1 MSRGNWKQCVAA
13 GAVCCA
19 FTSATFA
26 DGAEG
31 ASAAAALQSIEAI
44 YADFNDA
51 AGAVSLIDSNPESYR
66 AGYDGKSREAWQHL
80 YRASRRQLMQRLRSL
95 PLAKLSGE
103 DRRAVRLMRTAVK
116 ESSDTPESLAPV
128 GHCQDAQQT
137 GRLLRPLQQALY
149 ACFAELANSLEF
161 EGATVTRVAA
171 FELLTQMEAPERRKS
186 LFMAFLPLW
195 RALNGTD
202 EIASPYRR
210 MIALAATEA
219 RKSGSEVDAAART
232 VGISTAALQQW
243 LERVLDAWRRASGE
257 AMVEPWDYR
266 FEAGRAEREIGDAA
280 PRESLQRLSQRY
292 YEDLGLDLAGA
303 RVIYDLDPRTGKAP
317 LAYSDYVRRGRMREG
332 TWVPTLVRVLAN
344 YGRGGLGPLNELVH
358 ENGHVAHMLALRTRP
373 AFMDLGDAVFY
384 EAFADVP
391 SWSVYE
397 PQWQLKYLGRA
408 ASESTSLRALY
419 SDVMLDLAW
428 SLFDVRM
435 LQRPDADPNAVWTS
449 ITQRYLHVR
458 PHPELAWWAMRVQL
472 VDKPG
477 YMVNYG
483 LGALITA
490 DIRAR
495 IASELGGFSTGD
507 SRWFKWLSEH
517 LLASGEEY
525 ETADLLR
532 QFLGRPVSPDALIAQ
547 LERIRLHPADL
558 PAPRAQG
565 HQEVHGPSR

>member
-1 MSRGNWKQCVAA
+1 
-13 GAVCCA
+13 
-19 FTSATFA
+19 
-26 DGAEG
+26 
-31 ASAAAALQSIEAI
+31 
-44 YADFNDA
+44 
-51 AGAVSLIDSNPESYR
+51 
-66 AGYDGKSREAWQHL
+66 
-80 YRASRRQLMQRLRSL
+80 
-95 PLAKLSGE
+95 
-103 DRRAVRLMRTAVK
+103 
-116 ESSDTPESLAPV
+116 
-128 GHCQDAQQT
+128 
-137 GRLLRPLQQALY
+137 
-149 ACFAELANSLEF
+149 
-161 EGATVTRVAA
+161 
-171 FELLTQMEAPERRKS
+171 
-186 LFMAFLPLW
+186 
-195 RALNGTD
+195 
-202 EIASPYRR
+202 
-210 MIALAATEA
+210 
-219 RKSGSEVDAAART
+219 
-232 VGISTAALQQW
+232 
-243 LERVLDAWRRASGE
+243 
-257 AMVEPWDYR
+257 MVEPWDYR

-332 TWVPTLVRVLAN
+332 AWVPTLVRVLAN
-344 YGRGGLGPLNELVH
+344 YSRGGLGPLNELVH

-408 ASESTSLRALY
+408 ASEATSLRALY
-419 SDVMLDLAW
+419 SDVMLDVAW

-449 ITQRYLHVR
+449 ITRRYLHVR

-558 PAPRAQG
+558 PAPRAPG
-565 HQEVHGPSR
+565 RQEARGPSR

>member
-13 GAVCCA
+13 GALCCA
-19 FTSATFA
+19 ITSATLA
-26 DGAEG
+26 DGGESQ
-31 ASAAAALQSIEAI
+31 SAAAALQSIEAI

-80 YRASRRQLMQRLRSL
+80 YRASRGQLLQRLRSL
-95 PLAKLSGE
+95 SVAKLSSE
-103 DRRAVRLMRTAVK
+103 DRRAVRLMRTAVR

-128 GHCQDAQQT
+128 GHCQDAQQQ
-137 GRLLRPLQQALY
+137 GLLLRPLQQALY

-161 EGATVTRVAA
+161 ERAPVTRVAA
-171 FELLTQMEAPERRKS
+171 FELLTQMEEPERRKS

-202 EIASPYRR
+202 EIRSPYRR
-210 MIALAATEA
+210 MIALAAGEA

-243 LERVLDAWRRASGE
+243 LERVLDAWRSAIGE
-257 AMVEPWDYR
+257 AVVEPWDYR

-332 TWVPTLVRVLAN
+332 AWVPTLVRVLAN

-408 ASESTSLRALY
+408 ASEATSLRALY
-419 SDVMLDLAW
+419 SDVMLDVAW

-449 ITQRYLHVR
+449 ITRRYLHVR

-525 ETADLLR
+525 R
-532 QFLGRPVSPDALIAQ
+532 NGRSPASIPG
-547 LERIRLHPADL
+547 PACF
-558 PAPRAQG
+558 A
-565 HQEVHGPSR
+565 

>member
-13 GAVCCA
+13 GAMCCA

-137 GRLLRPLQQALY
+137 GRRLRPLQQALY

-171 FELLTQMEAPERRKS
+171 FELLTQMEPPERRKS

-202 EIASPYRR
+202 EIGSPYRR

-243 LERVLDAWRRASGE
+243 LERVLDAWRSASGE

-397 PQWQLKYLGRA
+397 PRWQLKYLGRA

-507 SRWFKWLSEH
+507 SRWFEWLSEH
-517 LLASGEEY
+517 LLTSGEEY